1 MKISD
6 NINLKIEIIIMIL
19 LMTSITL
26 FAKKDKQDTETVIS
40 YISFSELD
48 DSTALVKPILDL
60 NNEGCALIVVNCLDL
75 EQLQF
80 EGNVYKQEK
89 EENFMHLWVLAGSK
103 SITVSAQNMHPKTI
117 TYADY
122 GYPILHEFT
131 TYGLDLKI
139 DKESVDL
146 RYRNV
151 EVVEERYH
159 TVTDYH
165 YDYKEIKT
173 NYFLSYQFQYAFPLG
188 INLGFCKKY
197 GAYVFLNYIGT
208 STDWY
213 KTEERYGDWDV
224 TFWSIGGGLMSR
236 LGQKLYLQV
245 GAGVTMEDR
254 EEKFF
259 TAGACLIFKSKI
271 SLGIGYYYNGASAHY
286 QRNILLDGL
295 TLQLGF

>member
-1 MKISD
+1 M
-6 NINLKIEIIIMIL
+6 LVM
-19 LMTSITL
+19 MMPITL
-26 FAKKDKQDTETVIS
+26 YAKKDYQDTETVIS
-40 YISFSELD
+40 SISFSELD

-60 NNEGCALIVVNCLDL
+60 NNDGCALILVNCLDSEEL
-75 EQLQF
+75 KF
-80 EGNVYKQEK
+80 EGNVFKQEK
-89 EENFMHLWVLAGSK
+89 EDNILRLWILAGSK
-103 SITVSAQNMHPKTI
+103 HIIVSAQNMHPKTI
-117 TYADY
+117 TFADY

-131 TYGLDLKI
+131 TYGLELKI

-146 RYRNV
+146 RYRDV
-151 EVVEERYH
+151 EVVKERYH

-165 YDYKEIKT
+165 YNYMEIKT
-173 NYFLSYQFQYAFPLG
+173 KYFLSYQFQYAFPLG
-188 INLGFCKKY
+188 LNLGFCKKY

-236 LGQKLYLQV
+236 LGQKWYLQV

-271 SLGIGYYYNGASAHY
+271 SFGIGYYYSGASAHY
-286 QRNILLDGL
+286 KRNVLLDGL